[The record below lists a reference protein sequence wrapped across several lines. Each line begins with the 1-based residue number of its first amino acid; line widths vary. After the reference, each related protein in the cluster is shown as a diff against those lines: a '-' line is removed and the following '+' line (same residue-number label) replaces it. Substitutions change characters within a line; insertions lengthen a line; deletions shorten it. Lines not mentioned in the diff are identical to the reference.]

1 MTIASASPAPFGALI
16 HTSVRWQKGTPPV
29 RDGSELS
36 QPLEPANVRAF
47 WDNLRHE
54 DESDR
59 PAMTGD
65 QHDTKLMDIS
75 EQRDLVST
83 IIHKKNHKGAVML
96 GLYTQRLCDVYERLD
111 QHARVVFLQ
120 MLSREFCATKGSAQ
134 ESARMY
140 LDSAAQSSDPVQSAL
155 LARSLRD
162 DLTPQFTEL
171 FDQINR
177 LPGGFAFLVHMRA
190 DMLVQIRKD
199 RDDMA
204 LRAMSDGLMKKL
216 ETWIIGTLDL
226 KRITWNSPAYT
237 IERLG
242 QYESVHAVKSWL
254 DVKRRLG
261 NGRRC
266 FGFFHRSVPMEPLVF
281 VWVALTNEISADV
294 QSILQEREPTSTL
307 GENSAKCAIFYSINS
322 QPGLS
327 GVDLGNFLIKRVV
340 AVLRAELP
348 NINVFC
354 TLSPMPRFR
363 AWLDQ
368 WLSPE
373 CLASPPKNI
382 SIDEKTGNELISRV
396 SGANTWTAALKHIID
411 SHGWTSDQQTLDAM
425 EPVVRTLGA
434 HYLVIAKR
442 RKSHSAFDPVAN
454 FHLRNG
460 ACLHRI
466 NWRGNTSY
474 SGLRQSL
481 GLMCNYN
488 YVLDRIEDNNEDY
501 VRDGKIAVSGN
512 DPYVSAAI
520 QSCSTTSA
528 KL

>member
-1 MTIASASPAPFGALI
+1 MAQRMTSPTAPSAALI
-16 HTSVRWQKGTPPV
+16 HTSARWQKGAAPT

-54 DESDR
+54 DGSDSHTV
-59 PAMTGD
+59 ANE
-65 QHDTKLMDIS
+65 QHDTKLADIS
-75 EQRDLVST
+75 KQRELVST
-83 IIHKKNHKGAVML
+83 IIHKKDHKGAVML

-111 QHARVVFLQ
+111 QHARVIFLQ
-120 MLSREFCATKGSAQ
+120 MLSREFCAPKGSAQ
-134 ESARMY
+134 ESAKRY
-140 LDSAAQSSDPVQSAL
+140 LDSVAQSNDPAQSAL

-190 DMLVQIRKD
+190 DMLAQIRKD

-281 VWVALTNEISADV
+281 VWVALTDDISGDV
-294 QSILQEREPTSTL
+294 QSILQEREPTSAL
-307 GENSAKCAIFYSINS
+307 GESSAKV
-322 QPGLS
+322 PG
-327 GVDLGNFLIKRVV
+327 
-340 AVLRAELP
+340 A
-348 NINVFC
+348 
-354 TLSPMPRFR
+354 T
-363 AWLDQ
+363 
-368 WLSPE
+368 
-373 CLASPPKNI
+373 
-382 SIDEKTGNELISRV
+382 
-396 SGANTWTAALKHIID
+396 TWTAALKHIID
-411 SHGWTSDQQTLDAM
+411 SHGWTSDQQILDAM
-425 EPVVRTLGA
+425 EPIVRALGA
-434 HYLVIAKR
+434 HYLVNAKR

-460 ACLHRI
+460 ACLHRV

-488 YVLDRIEDNNEDY
+488 YVLDRIEDNNEHY
-501 VRDGKIAVSGN
+501 IRDGTIAVSGN
-512 DPYVSAAI
+512 DPFVVTAMRSF
-520 QSCSTTSA
+520 SA

>member
-1 MTIASASPAPFGALI
+1 MISPAAPSSALI
-16 HTSVRWQKGTPPV
+16 HSSTHCGKGSSSV

-47 WDNLRHE
+47 WDNINQE
-54 DESDR
+54 DEADR
-59 PAMTGD
+59 SAATNT
-65 QHDTKLMDIS
+65 QQKVVDIAK
-75 EQRDLVST
+75 QRMLVST
-83 IIHKKNHKGAVML
+83 IIHQKDHKGAVML

-111 QHARVVFLQ
+111 KPSRVVFLQ
-120 MLSREFCATKGSAQ
+120 MLSREFCTAKGDAQ
-134 ESARMY
+134 ESARRY
-140 LDSAAQSSDPVQSAL
+140 LESAAKSSDPIQSVL
-155 LARSLRD
+155 FARNLRD
-162 DLTPQFTEL
+162 DLTPLYTEL

-190 DMLVQIRKD
+190 DMLAQIRND
-199 RDDMA
+199 RDDAA
-204 LRAMSDGLMKKL
+204 LRAMSDSLMKKL

-237 IERLG
+237 IEKLG
-242 QYESVHAVKSWL
+242 QYEAVHAVKSWL

-281 VWVALTNEISADV
+281 VWVALTNEITGSV
-294 QSILQEREPTSTL
+294 QSILREREPTSTL
-307 GENSAKCAIFYSINS
+307 GEGSAKCAIFYSINS

-340 AVLRAELP
+340 AVLQAELP
-348 NINVFC
+348 NISAFC

-363 AWLDQ
+363 VWLDQ
-368 WLSPE
+368 WLTQERLSHPPE
-373 CLASPPKNI
+373 DIAI
-382 SIDEKTGNELISRV
+382 SKKALDALLSRV
-396 SGANTWTAALKHIID
+396 PTATTWTAALKHVID

-425 EPVVRTLGA
+425 EPVVCALGA
-434 HYLVIAKR
+434 HYLVSIKR
-442 RKSHSAFDPVAN
+442 GKAHSALDPVAN

-460 ACLHRI
+460 ACLHRV

-474 SGLRQSL
+474 NGLRQSL

-488 YVLDRIEDNNEDY
+488 YILDRIEDNNENY
-501 VRDGKIAVSGN
+501 VRDGTIAVSGS
-512 DPYVSAAI
+512 DSYVDAAKRL
-520 QSCSTTSA
+520 SLSSSA

>member
-1 MTIASASPAPFGALI
+1 MAQRMTSPTAPSAALI
-16 HTSVRWQKGTPPV
+16 HTSARWQKGAAPT

-54 DESDR
+54 DGSDSHTV
-59 PAMTGD
+59 ANE
-65 QHDTKLMDIS
+65 QHDTKLADIS
-75 EQRDLVST
+75 KQRELVST
-83 IIHKKNHKGAVML
+83 IIHKKDHKGAVML

-111 QHARVVFLQ
+111 QHARVIFLQ
-120 MLSREFCATKGSAQ
+120 MLSREFCAPKGSAQ
-134 ESARMY
+134 ESAKRY
-140 LDSAAQSSDPVQSAL
+140 LDSVAQSNDPAQSAL

-190 DMLVQIRKD
+190 DMLAQIRKD

-281 VWVALTNEISADV
+281 VWVALTDDISGDV
-294 QSILQEREPTSTL
+294 QSILQEREPTSAL
-307 GENSAKCAIFYSINS
+307 GESSAKCAIFYSINS

-348 NINVFC
+348 NIGVFC

-368 WLSPE
+368 WLTQD
-373 CLASPPKNI
+373 CLASPPKEI
-382 SIDEKTGNELISRV
+382 AIDKKTQDQLLSRV
-396 SGANTWTAALKHIID
+396 PGATTWTAALKHIID
-411 SHGWTSDQQTLDAM
+411 SHGWTSDQQILDAM
-425 EPVVRTLGA
+425 EPIVRALGA
-434 HYLVIAKR
+434 HYLVNAKR

-460 ACLHRI
+460 ACLHRV

-488 YVLDRIEDNNEDY
+488 YVLDRIEDNNEHY
-501 VRDGKIAVSGN
+501 IRDGTIAVSGN
-512 DPYVSAAI
+512 DPFVVTAMRSF
-520 QSCSTTSA
+520 SA